1 MRIEREAPR
10 FLRKP
15 RERYQ
20 RGLEGSTGK
29 EESEIPIPSWFPFWK
44 DRAWSRYF
52 YVEGVRHRRSHGA
65 CHLEEVE
72 VEIEVAKGMYDAAWE
87 WALSPSPAVAEVA
100 NVHIARR
107 GKHVRELKRIVDDFG
122 VSKCVDE
129 HDEFNKEWCC
139 VALTRPKME
148 SGHGAPGHHGS
159 AQRGRP
165 FRSQAKIRVSRRR
178 EAQPKPH
185 PETARPAAR
194 DCDGSVGRSYGYGP
208 APAEYDRRPAPR
220 DEAGPPARPL
230 TSQRHRASDPSHEA
244 KRPSGPMPAHGH
256 ARQCPPHGSLQLRPQ
271 DPPDPRPP
279 QVSRADTR
287 TPLVRAFAAQSRRL
301 PHQGAFMCNRHG
313 KIC

>member
-1 MRIEREAPR
+1 MRMEMEASCLLRET
-10 FLRKP
+10 

-20 RGLEGSTGK
+20 EGLEGRTGKEGDVIPFSCRFAFWKCRAWSYGFYFEGARGLEQA
-29 EESEIPIPSWFPFWK
+29 EIAI
-44 DRAWSRYF
+44 AM
-52 YVEGVRHRRSHGA
+52 
-65 CHLEEVE
+65 
-72 VEIEVAKGMYDAAWE
+72 AKGMYDAAWE

-100 NVHIARR
+100 NVYIARS
-107 GKHVRELKRIVDDFG
+107 GKHVRELKRIVDDIG

-139 VALTRPKME
+139 VGLTRPGME

-159 AQRGRP
+159 AQRGP
-165 FRSQAKIRVSRRR
+165 WFRTQAKIRVSRRR
-178 EAQPKPH
+178 EPQPKPH
-185 PETARPAAR
+185 PETARPTAR
-194 DCDGSVGRSYGYGP
+194 DGDGSVGRSYGYGP

-244 KRPSGPMPAHGH
+244 RQPSRPMPAQGQ
-256 ARQCPPHGSLQLRPQ
+256 ARQCPPHGSLQLRHKIRLTLAHLRYPG
-271 DPPDPRPP
+271 
-279 QVSRADTR
+279 ADTL
-287 TPLVRAFAAQSRRL
+287 TPLVRAFAAHSRRP